1 MARKKKFSYKNLKVD
16 ESDLAVT
23 KIGEMPNENKSPIF
37 VILVFGILIAFII
50 FLPDIVSYLSEGNI
64 PFINGPSVIEEE
76 NTPEDVNEKELIY
89 YNLDSSSFIQL
100 EEGINI
106 SNLEVE
112 NNKLSFV
119 ISNNNESKFYFSKR
133 NYFIELYSEDKTL
146 LERIILTK
154 DSISNDSSKDYNYSI
169 LSNTAINAK
178 MIVFVE
184 KQVEDYP
191 LVTLSTNEEREEVLT
206 CIRED
211 ETITYKFKEEKLEV
225 ILDVLNYIRSDN
237 DIEYLNDV
245 MNWQNRVSS
254 YNNINGITSSFISN
268 DNGFVV
274 NTMLNLANVKTSAI
288 DNDYY
293 YEYKTPAKVVNFEME
308 ARGFSCN

>member
-1 MARKKKFSYKNLKVD
+1 MARKKKFDYKNLKVD
-16 ESDLAVT
+16 ENDLAIT

-37 VILVFGILIAFII
+37 VIVVFGILITFII
-50 FLPDIVSYLSEGNI
+50 FLPDIVSYFSEGNI

-76 NTPEDVNEKELIY
+76 NTPQDSTKKELVY
-89 YNLDSSSFIQL
+89 YNLDSATLIKL
-100 EEGINI
+100 EEGIKV
-106 SNLEVE
+106 SDFKME
-112 NNKLSFV
+112 NNKLAFT
-119 ISNNNESKFYFSKR
+119 INNTNESKFYFSKR

-154 DSISNDSSKDYNYSI
+154 DSISKDSSKEYSYSV
-169 LSNTAINAK
+169 LSNTALNAT

-191 LVTLSTNEEREEVLT
+191 VVTLSTNEEREEILT
-206 CIRED
+206 CVRED
-211 ETITYKFKEEKLEV
+211 EVITYKFKDEKLEA
-225 ILDVLNYIRSDN
+225 IIDVLNYVRNDN
-237 DIEYLNDV
+237 DILYLNDV
-245 MNWQNRVSS
+245 MSWQSKVSS

-274 NTMLNLANVKTSAI
+274 NTMLDLANVKPEAL

-293 YEYKTPAKVVNFEME
+293 YGYKTLAKVVNFEME
-308 ARGFSCN
+308 ARGFRCN